1 MRVSTFCALA
11 ARGQLFLLTL
21 FSFPLSAQIVK
32 KVDFPYQADL
42 IVCEVRYE
50 YQADVL
56 VYVTD
61 KKYELRDDKCF
72 WYITTKS
79 YEADYTMH
87 FTDYQYRADLK
98 VYFVD
103 QKYKARWRNEEK
115 RELL

>member
-11 ARGQLFLLTL
+11 ARGKLLLFAL
-21 FSFPLSAQIVK
+21 FPSLLSAQIVK

-42 IVCEVRYE
+42 IVCEVFYE
-50 YQADVL
+50 YQADIL

-72 WYITTKS
+72 WLYTLKS
-79 YEADYTMH
+79 YEADYTMY
-87 FTDYQYRADLK
+87 FTSYQYQANLK

-103 QKYKARWRNEEK
+103 QKYKARWRNVNK
-115 RELL
+115 KKLL